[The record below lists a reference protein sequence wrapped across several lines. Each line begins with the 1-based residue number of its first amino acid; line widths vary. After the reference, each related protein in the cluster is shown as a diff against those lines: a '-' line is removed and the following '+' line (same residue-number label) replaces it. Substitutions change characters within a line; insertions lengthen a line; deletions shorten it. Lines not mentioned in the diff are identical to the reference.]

1 MDRALYVAMTGAT
14 QTMRAQTANNN
25 NIANAGTTG
34 FRAELSALMPV
45 AVQGPG
51 LPTRVNAQAAT
62 GGWDSTAGAMIQTG
76 NPLDVALRQN
86 NWLAVQASDGSEAYT
101 RAGDLRVNALGQL
114 SNAAG
119 HLVMGDAGP
128 ISVPQNSSITV
139 GGDGTMSI
147 VPLGQGPETQAS
159 VGRLRIVE
167 AKPEQLQRGT
177 DGLMRAR
184 PGEKLEPASGEVVFS
199 GALESSNVN
208 LAGAMVN
215 MIELARQFE
224 LQVKMMKTVEDNASA
239 SSTLVRMN
247 N

>member
-34 FRAELSALMPV
+34 YRAELTALMPV
-45 AVQGPG
+45 SVQGPG

-62 GGWDSTAGAMIQTG
+62 GGWDSTAGSIIQTG
-76 NPLDVALRQN
+76 NPLGVAMRQD
-86 NWLAVQASDGSEAYT
+86 NWLAVQAPDGTEAYT
-101 RAGDLRVNALGQL
+101 RAGDLRLNSLGQL
-114 SNAAG
+114 SNGAG
-119 HLVMGDAGP
+119 HLVLGDSGP

-139 GGDGTMSI
+139 GGDGTLSI

-167 AKPEQLQRGT
+167 AKPEQLERGA

-184 PGEKLEPASGEVVFS
+184 AGQKLDAATGEVLMS
-199 GALESSNVN
+199 GGLESSNVN

-224 LQVKMMKTVEDNASA
+224 LQVKMMKSVEDNASA
-239 SSTLVRMN
+239 ASTLVRMN